1 MKKLR
6 KEIFTRLLR
15 DAGLE
20 EKYLALEIYLK
31 NQMLRNI
38 SIFNFLLKIWTK
50 HQIISFI
57 NSIFFDLKLLKYYF
71 NLRMRKYWTLWKNT
85 DKSGTFAWSMGF
97 KRCEFQ
103 RTHRIYSFSWESLV
117 YNFFYP
123 DRDVPTYSTPGSYFS
138 HKHTFLDFGEKPTG
152 EFPPNLRLR
161 VKPPKVDHKKKKKLL
176 KHKLA

>member
-38 SIFNFLLKIWTK
+38 
-50 HQIISFI
+50 IISFI

-71 NLRMRKYWTLWKNT
+71 NLRMRKY
-85 DKSGTFAWSMGF
+85 
-97 KRCEFQ
+97 
-103 RTHRIYSFSWESLV
+103 
-117 YNFFYP
+117 
-123 DRDVPTYSTPGSYFS
+123 
-138 HKHTFLDFGEKPTG
+138 
-152 EFPPNLRLR
+152 
-161 VKPPKVDHKKKKKLL
+161 
-176 KHKLA
+176 